1 MRDYSKVSPQ
11 FWMDHNGN
19 YWKVPTIIGR
29 LKSRIP
35 CHKALRE
42 FVIHRDGYKC
52 VICSS
57 SENLVADHI
66 LSRRN
71 GGEHHPDNM
80 QCLCH
85 SCNSRKAGL
94 VDAKFKKE
102 EVINGT
108 R

>member
-1 MRDYSKVSPQ
+1 MRDSINEMPR
-11 FWMDHNGN
+11 FWVDHNGV

-35 CHKALRE
+35 CHRALRE
-42 FVIHRDGYKC
+42 YVIHRDGYKC
-52 VICSS
+52 MICSS
-57 SENLVADHI
+57 TENLVADHI

-80 QCLCH
+80 QCLCQ
-85 SCNSRKAGL
+85 SCNCRKAGL
-94 VDAKFKKE
+94 VDAKFKKL
-102 EVINGT
+102 EVRNGA